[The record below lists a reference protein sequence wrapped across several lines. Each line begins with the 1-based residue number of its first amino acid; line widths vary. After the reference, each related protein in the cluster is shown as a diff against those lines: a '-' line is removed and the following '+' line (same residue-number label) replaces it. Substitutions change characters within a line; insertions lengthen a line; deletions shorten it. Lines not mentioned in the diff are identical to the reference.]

1 MRISNIAS
9 YTGFADKYNNLNN
22 FTSRKNY
29 SFGRDVLSFGKRE
42 DAAPADESAA
52 DDDKGTKKS
61 KGKKKRHTVRMGLL
75 PLAGTMLMGTGSVQI
90 YIFGVSAVAQYRLNE
105 AFRQN
110 PKNVALQFVDFIAPG
125 GIDDGSL
132 HFEYG
137 GDSSLNPFEIKN
149 LEESFLGADSV
160 VSLDF
165 KDGDFSSASLDIDG
179 DEYPEIVVEVGED
192 NALKISYDY
201 DSDGKTDTVEM
212 LDMSDK

>member
-52 DDDKGTKKS
+52 DDEKETKKS

-75 PLAGTMLMGTGSVQI
+75 SLAGTMLMGTGSVQI
-90 YIFGVSAVAQYRLNE
+90 YNSGVSAVAQYRLNE